1 MCLRPWIPS
10 HFVWNFSKLSKTIS
24 WTLFTMSFSGNF
36 FALQIWCEN
45 GNERIKSLIKNTI
58 LILFVFVK

>member
-1 MCLRPWIPS
+1 MGSSR
-10 HFVWNFSKLSKTIS
+10 
-24 WTLFTMSFSGNF
+24 NF